1 MNTRIL
7 TIDFENADS
16 ETRIAPAVLSTETP
30 VFRKQLGANEILRHD
45 QDSVD
50 LSRSPLPLIE
60 SHDASKTPIGIVEN
74 IEVMNGKLRGMV
86 RMGES
91 ERAKELWDDI
101 KSGILRSL
109 SIGYEILSGD
119 YVKGDYIV
127 NRFRPY
133 EASLVS
139 VPADINAGLFRSNQ
153 ILENTMEEE
162 NNNNAIKAERNRVSE
177 IRALGLRHDKETLAD
192 DAITAGQSLEG
203 FRSQLLDTLN
213 TDKPLATP
221 FVKQVG
227 DANRTYSVKD
237 AIIGLEDVTKRGYEF
252 EISQDLERGQSK
264 TSADSVLVPMERTMT
279 AGTAGASTIQSTVDP
294 MIRDFIQAKSIAY
307 NLGMQ
312 EMNGLEGDVTIPVA
326 SSASGTTVM
335 VTDGTTQSAE
345 TTPTLANKTLSP
357 TYLADVIPVSY
368 KFLQQST
375 PDIEQYLRRLIGQ
388 TFASKVDQ
396 QVIAGSGSSGQIDGY
411 LSASGIGAVTYTSAP
426 TFANLVSA
434 LETLGAAN
442 VEINNLSWVI
452 NPANISDLVTAVKY
466 TSTASP
472 LMDLQSEVDN
482 QVGRTLGYRTFS
494 TTNMT
499 SGSYL
504 VGDFSTS
511 ILGGWGGLEISR
523 NPFYDDRRFSQSFNA
538 LLPVGMAIVQPTA
551 FVKLTT

>member
-16 ETRIAPAVLSTETP
+16 EKRVAPAVLSTETP
-30 VFRKQLGANEILRHD
+30 VYRKQLGANEILRHD

-74 IEVMNGKLRGMV
+74 IVVMNGKLRGMV

-177 IRALGLRHDKETLAD
+177 IRALGLRHDKEILAD

-411 LSASGIGAVTYTSAP
+411 LSASGIGAVTYSSAP

-494 TTNMT
+494 TSNMT

-511 ILGGWGGLEISR
+511 IMGGWGGLEISR

-551 FVKLTT
+551 FVKLTA